1 MRAAQWIWEA
11 SRDLPTG
18 VARRVELET
27 QAHLQDADL
36 PDGADVREVL
46 GDPGAMN
53 RELRRLY
60 LSAER
65 LEGLR
70 TPSPWLD
77 YLPILLLLALLAS
90 NLWIYR
96 MRLGEVWVEELAPLL
111 LTLGLWG
118 TVKLTLRPAQPE
130 VRRLVALF
138 AGSFVMLVMGWWDT
152 AFSDFPQRSGVLVV
166 GAVLAAG
173 LVAYVTNELRK
184 LRRTLRVEEKRA

>member
-1 MRAAQWIWEA
+1 MKAAQWTREA
-11 SRDLPTG
+11 TRNLPSG
-18 VARRVELET
+18 VVARVERET

-36 PDGADVREVL
+36 PEDADVRALL

-77 YLPILLLLALLAS
+77 YLPTLLLLALLAS
-90 NLWIYR
+90 NVWIYR
-96 MRLGEVWVEELAPLL
+96 MSLGEVWVEELTPIL

-118 TVKLTLRPAQPE
+118 LVRLTLRPAQPE

-138 AGSFVMLVMGWWDT
+138 AGSSVMLVMGWWDT
-152 AFSDFPQRSGVLVV
+152 VFSDYPQRSGMLVV
-166 GAVLAAG
+166 GVVLAAG
-173 LVAYVTNELRK
+173 LVAYVANELRK
-184 LRRTLRVEEKRA
+184 LRRTLRAEEERA